1 MRYEEVVRSF
11 LESQSNKEKNTN
23 PHSQLHILS
32 HPEVIPNDS
41 GRKENWYIRFITLCM
56 SNFNIPGEHMNLG
69 DHIQQA
75 RKKAQLSQEKLGDMV
90 GVTRQTISN
99 WELNITTPDANQL
112 LALSKALQVS
122 MDALM
127 ENDIQHLIEQ
137 KVNVVE
143 TQVSKNNTLLLC
155 ILIALMVLFILM
167 FIMNA

>member
-1 MRYEEVVRSF
+1 
-11 LESQSNKEKNTN
+11 
-23 PHSQLHILS
+23 
-32 HPEVIPNDS
+32 
-41 GRKENWYIRFITLCM
+41 
-56 SNFNIPGEHMNLG
+56 MNLG

-112 LALSKALQVS
+112 LALSKALQIS

-127 ENDIQHLIEQ
+127 DNDLQHLLEQ
-137 KVNVVE
+137 KVTVVE
-143 TQVSKNNTLLLC
+143 AKVNKNNTLLLC
-155 ILIALMVLFILM
+155 ILIALMIFFILI

>member
-1 MRYEEVVRSF
+1 ME
-11 LESQSNKEKNTN
+11 LGTN
-23 PHSQLHILS
+23 IW
-32 HPEVIPNDS
+32 
-41 GRKENWYIRFITLCM
+41 R
-56 SNFNIPGEHMNLG
+56 
-69 DHIQQA
+69 A
-75 RKKAQLSQEKLGDMV
+75 RKQLQLSQEQLGAIV

-99 WELNITTPDANQL
+99 WEVNITTPDANQL

>member
-1 MRYEEVVRSF
+1 
-11 LESQSNKEKNTN
+11 
-23 PHSQLHILS
+23 
-32 HPEVIPNDS
+32 
-41 GRKENWYIRFITLCM
+41 
-56 SNFNIPGEHMNLG
+56 MNLG

-112 LALSKALQVS
+112 LALSKVLQVS

>member
-1 MRYEEVVRSF
+1 
-11 LESQSNKEKNTN
+11 
-23 PHSQLHILS
+23 
-32 HPEVIPNDS
+32 
-41 GRKENWYIRFITLCM
+41 
-56 SNFNIPGEHMNLG
+56 MNLG

-112 LALSKALQVS
+112 LALSKALQIS

-127 ENDIQHLIEQ
+127 ENDIQHLLEQ
-137 KVNVVE
+137 KVTVVE
-143 TQVSKNNTLLLC
+143 AKVNKNNTLLLC
-155 ILIALMVLFILM
+155 ILIALMIFFILI

>member
-1 MRYEEVVRSF
+1 
-11 LESQSNKEKNTN
+11 
-23 PHSQLHILS
+23 
-32 HPEVIPNDS
+32 
-41 GRKENWYIRFITLCM
+41 
-56 SNFNIPGEHMNLG
+56 MNLG

-99 WELNITTPDANQL
+99 WELNITTADANQL

>member
-1 MRYEEVVRSF
+1 
-11 LESQSNKEKNTN
+11 
-23 PHSQLHILS
+23 
-32 HPEVIPNDS
+32 
-41 GRKENWYIRFITLCM
+41 
-56 SNFNIPGEHMNLG
+56 MNLG

-112 LALSKALQVS
+112 LALSKALKVS
-122 MDALM
+122 MDAMM

>member
-1 MRYEEVVRSF
+1 
-11 LESQSNKEKNTN
+11 
-23 PHSQLHILS
+23 
-32 HPEVIPNDS
+32 
-41 GRKENWYIRFITLCM
+41 
-56 SNFNIPGEHMNLG
+56 MNLG

-155 ILIALMVLFILM
+155 TLIALMVLFILM

>member
-1 MRYEEVVRSF
+1 
-11 LESQSNKEKNTN
+11 
-23 PHSQLHILS
+23 
-32 HPEVIPNDS
+32 
-41 GRKENWYIRFITLCM
+41 
-56 SNFNIPGEHMNLG
+56 MNLG
-69 DHIQQA
+69 AHIQQA

>member
-1 MRYEEVVRSF
+1 
-11 LESQSNKEKNTN
+11 
-23 PHSQLHILS
+23 
-32 HPEVIPNDS
+32 
-41 GRKENWYIRFITLCM
+41 
-56 SNFNIPGEHMNLG
+56 MNLG

-127 ENDIQHLIEQ
+127 DNDLQHLLEQ
-137 KVNVVE
+137 KVTVVE
-143 TQVSKNNTLLLC
+143 AKVNKNNTLLLC
-155 ILIALMVLFILM
+155 ILIALMIFFILI